1 MCLLWDLVSH
11 DIIEYIYIYRWNWW
25 NRVQTR
31 SSFPTSGVFPLAFKL
46 QLRLLGFWI
55 LVALSQVLM
64 WRILFRQRPCQVFL
78 RRTVLAGNMNCLNEF
93 CSAHVDARQLTH
105 CGPLDGDSK
114 ACHGPLSRLMPQ
126 LLLVSL
132 DSKPLQL
139 AKLRHLQAAK
149 AASFR
154 DCFRDQRPSG
164 HHAPTKR
171 SPSGL
176 FCPCQTLEFCRPAWT
191 PGPTPRSFVILW
203 GWIETIHPKLATRR
217 WAPYDFNHTNHT
229 SNWRR
234 CNKRGNL
241 VLLPVIT
248 SFQLCHL
255 RNFALCSWVTLSAV
269 NSTLP

>member
-1 MCLLWDLVSH
+1 MCLLWDLVSY
-11 DIIEYIYIYRWNWW
+11 DIWYILKIYRWNWW
-25 NRVQTR
+25 NRVQNR

-78 RRTVLAGNMNCLNEF
+78 RRRVLASNMNCLNEF

-126 LLLVSL
+126 LLVVSP

-164 HHAPTKR
+164 HQAPTKR
-171 SPSGL
+171 PPSHH
-176 FCPCQTLEFCRPAWT
+176 QA
-191 PGPTPRSFVILW
+191 
-203 GWIETIHPKLATRR
+203 A
-217 WAPYDFNHTNHT
+217 
-229 SNWRR
+229 
-234 CNKRGNL
+234 KRL
-241 VLLPVIT
+241 VLSMPNAWILPTGLDSWTNTQI
-248 SFQLCHL
+248 LCHL
-255 RNFALCSWVTLSAV
+255 VRADRDHPPQACGQTVGTLW
-269 NSTLP
+269 LPHQPHLQMEKVQ